1 MKLWIIYII
10 IYAILNGLYRSAKK
24 LAITKNN
31 TIYEV
36 LAYITL
42 ISLILVIPISKD
54 IFSINIFNLLIIL
67 VKAIIVAI
75 TWLLGIYSI
84 SNLDLSLYGILTL
97 SRIIFTTI
105 LSIIILGEALTLN
118 TIIGMFLVIAGL
130 YLTNKTTSHNTNKKP
145 SKKALTATTLFCLF
159 GSISAIIEK
168 RLLLHITSSQL
179 QFWSLLFITI
189 IYFIIIF
196 IKQRKINHQA
206 IYKNYYL
213 ILSSIFL
220 VVGDKFL
227 YLANEIPDS
236 SVIIMTLL
244 KQLSTVITIILGKI
258 IFKEKNIIKKLL
270 FSLLIIIGIIIIL
283 I

>member
-10 IYAILNGLYRSAKK
+10 IYAILNGLYRSTKK

-75 TWLLGIYSI
+75 SWYLSLYAI
-84 SNLDLSLYGILTL
+84 SNMDLSLHGILNL

-105 LSIIILGEALTLN
+105 LSIIILGEVLTIN
-118 TIIGMFLVIAGL
+118 TIIGISLVILGI
-130 YLTNKTTSHNTNKKP
+130 YLVNKTSNNTSKITNN
-145 SKKALTATTLFCLF
+145 KAIIANILFCF
-159 GSISAIIEK
+159 FSSISAIIEK
-168 RLLLHITSSQL
+168 KLLLHITSSQL
-179 QFWSLLFITI
+179 QFWTLFFITI
-189 IYFIIIF
+189 IYFIILF

-220 VVGDKFL
+220 VVGDRFL
-227 YLANEIPDS
+227 YLANAIPSS
-236 SVIIMTLL
+236 SVIIMTLI
-244 KQLSTVITIILGKI
+244 KQLSAIVTIILGKF
-258 IFKEKNIIKKLL
+258 IFKEKNIIKRLL
-270 FSLLIIIGIIIIL
+270 CSILIIIGIIIIL

>member
-10 IYAILNGLYRSAKK
+10 IYSILNGLYRSTKK
-24 LAITKNN
+24 LATTKEN

-75 TWLLGIYSI
+75 SWYLSLYAI
-84 SNLDLSLYGILTL
+84 SNMDLSLHGILNL
-97 SRIIFTTI
+97 SGIIFTTI
-105 LSIIILGEALTLN
+105 FSIIFLKEVLTLN
-118 TIIGMFLVIAGL
+118 IIVGMLLVILGI
-130 YLTNKTTSHNTNKKP
+130 YLVNKFTNTKKSKKTTNK
-145 SKKALTATTLFCLF
+145 ALIANILFCF
-159 GSISAIIEK
+159 FSSISAIIEK

-220 VVGDKFL
+220 IVGDRLL

-244 KQLSTVITIILGKI
+244 KQLSTIITIILGKI

-270 FSLLIIIGIIIIL
+270 LSLLIIMGIIIIL

>member
-10 IYAILNGLYRSAKK
+10 IYAILNGLYRSTKK

-54 IFSINIFNLLIIL
+54 IFSINIFNLLIIFI
-67 VKAIIVAI
+67 KSIIVAI

-84 SNLDLSLYGILTL
+84 RNIDLSLYGVLTL

-105 LSIIILGEALTLN
+105 LSIIILDEVLTLN
-118 TIIGMFLVIAGL
+118 TIIGMTLVILGVYL
-130 YLTNKTTSHNTNKKP
+130 VNKLTNTKINNSTNN
-145 SKKALTATTLFCLF
+145 KAIIATILFCLF
-159 GSISAIIEK
+159 GAISSIMEK

-179 QFWSLLFITI
+179 QFWTLLFITI
-189 IYFIIIF
+189 IYFAVLF

-213 ILSSIFL
+213 ILSSVFL
-220 VVGDKFL
+220 VVGDRFL
-227 YLANEIPDS
+227 YLANEIPES

-244 KQLSTVITIILGKI
+244 KQLSTIITIILGKI

-270 FSLLIIIGIIIIL
+270 LSLLIIIGIIIIL